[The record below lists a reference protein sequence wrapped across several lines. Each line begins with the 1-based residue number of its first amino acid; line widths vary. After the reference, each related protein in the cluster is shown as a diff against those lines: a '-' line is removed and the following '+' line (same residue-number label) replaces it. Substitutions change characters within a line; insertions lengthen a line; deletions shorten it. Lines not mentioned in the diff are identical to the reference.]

1 MIINFSYYLLKK
13 KIEILIIF
21 LTSLLIIFNN
31 SASMKKSYSKLQR
44 TFYRTMA
51 LTTIE
56 EVFILNFKN
65 LIMFKL

>member
-31 SASMKKSYSKLQR
+31 SASMKKSYSELQR